1 MNDTPEDR
9 MGPQRVFGAQ
19 LALCVWIGLC
29 AFALFCFLRYKWPHI
44 YAVRTFRKHSGS
56 EIRPLP
62 QKLFGWMVTT
72 WSITDAE
79 VLQWSGLDAYVFLAF
94 FRMGIRI
101 FAVLAVLAVA
111 ILSPI
116 RYYFTGDYDKA
127 DVSWSG
133 RSGFDAAKKDPKNPD
148 LSDDFPNYLWAYSVF
163 VYVFS
168 VTVYVFLYNTS
179 TVVLRTRQKYL
190 ASQDLVT
197 DRTIRLDGIPKRL
210 LDPHG
215 GPERLRKFIE
225 NLGIGTVTDIKM
237 IYDWSPLERLFEQ
250 RHQVLLKLEELYAH
264 HYGLVIDIYRPD
276 ATPKVLPRL
285 PIDAEL
291 PLPLED
297 EARGKISA
305 LAAELGGLNSD
316 IREMQALFDASTCT
330 FKPGVESSR
339 FKPTTSAFI
348 TMDSVALAQMAA
360 QAVLDP
366 RQYKLMVTLAPA
378 PKDINWG
385 YFGLGFY
392 KKMLRS
398 YVVTFVIVLSYVFIF
413 FLVTPITALLNVKT
427 ITKFWPA
434 LGELISRSDWA
445 TTFVTGLLPP
455 LLVSLLNVL
464 LPYFYKYLSRHQ
476 GFASNSDIEL
486 STLLKNFFFVFFNL
500 FLIFNVTGTFWD
512 YLSYM
517 RDTTKLAYQLAE
529 KFKEVSLFYVDL
541 ILLQGLAMFPVRL
554 LQLGDVVVSNV
565 LGRMFFFRAI
575 ILRTSRDYRFYYYTP
590 PIFDFGIQLPQ
601 HIFVFMIILIYSVV
615 STKIVVSGLV
625 YFVLGYFVYKYQLV
639 YNFVHPQHSTGR
651 VWPMVFRRVVLGLI
665 LFQLFMCGTLALEGA
680 VLLAVLCAPLIVV
693 TLAVSWNF
701 EQHYR
706 PLSNFIALAAIQ
718 NPYDFDKAFGDDV
731 SGKGED
737 AGRSELFENDEN
749 GHRGSGRNDEATER
763 LHSQLTDSFRH
774 DLAAQSPLAEH
785 SPLLPRRLKRRKSTV
800 DEDREQYTD
809 YTVPYLLDPLYGP
822 WVGFEGDYISMVEY
836 SGADLENGDTSVVS
850 TRDEEMVV
858 RRRLRL
864 SEWE

>member
-1 MNDTPEDR
+1 MNDTPADR

-19 LALCVWIGLC
+19 LALCLWIGVSS
-29 AFALFCFLRYKWPHI
+29 FVLFCFLRYKWPHI
-44 YAVRTFRKHSGS
+44 YAVRTFRKHAGSGIGS
-56 EIRPLP
+56 GIRPLP
-62 QKLFGWMVTT
+62 KKIFGWLSIT
-72 WSITDAE
+72 WSITDDE

-101 FAVLAVLAVA
+101 FSFLAVLAVF

-116 RYYFTGDYDKA
+116 RYYFTGNYDKD
-127 DVSWSG
+127 DVSWTKNTHLTAVLKSP
-133 RSGFDAAKKDPKNPD
+133 KKNPD
-148 LSDDFPNYLWAYSVF
+148 LSDDFPNYLWVYSIF

-168 VTVYVFLYNTS
+168 ITVYIVLYDTS
-179 TVVLRTRQKYL
+179 RVVLRTRQKYL
-190 ASQDLVT
+190 AAQDSIT
-197 DRTIRLDGIPKRL
+197 DRTIRLEGIPKKL

-215 GPERLRKFIE
+215 GPERLRRFIE

-237 IYDWSPLERLFEQ
+237 IYDWSPFQQLFEK
-250 RHQVLLKLEELYAH
+250 RNVVLHKLEELYAH

-276 ATPKVLPRL
+276 VTPKVLPKL
-285 PIDAEL
+285 PIDSVL
-291 PLPLED
+291 PLPLEG
-297 EARGKISA
+297 EARGKILK
-305 LAAELGGLNSD
+305 LAAELTSLNSQ
-316 IREMQALFDASTCT
+316 IREMQFLFDSETCT
-330 FKPGVESSR
+330 FRPGISSKT
-339 FKPTTSAFI
+339 FLQTTSAFI
-348 TMDSVALAQMAA
+348 TMDSVASAQMAA

-378 PKDINWG
+378 PKDINWS
-385 YFGLGFY
+385 YFALSY
-392 KKMLRS
+392 YRKLLRS

-434 LGELISRSDWA
+434 LGDLISKSDWA
-445 TTFVTGLLPP
+445 TTFVTGILPP

-464 LPYFYKYLSRHQ
+464 LPYFYKYLSTHQ

-517 RDTTKLAYQLAE
+517 KDTTKLAYQLAE

-565 LGRMFFFRAI
+565 LGRIFLLRGI
-575 ILRTSRDYRFYYYTP
+575 ILKTSRDYRFYYYTP

-601 HIFVFMIILIYSVV
+601 HIFAFIIILTYSVV

-625 YFVLGYFVYKYQLV
+625 YFTLGYFVYKYQLV
-639 YNFVHPQHSTGR
+639 YNFVHPPHSTGK
-651 VWPMVFRRVVLGLI
+651 VWPMIFRRIVLGLI

-680 VLLAVLCAPLIVV
+680 VLLAVLCAPLIIV
-693 TLAVSWNF
+693 TLILSWNF
-701 EQHYR
+701 ERFYR
-706 PLSNFIALAAIQ
+706 PLSNFIALGAIQ
-718 NPYDFDKAFGDDV
+718 NPYDFDRMFGDDTSESTGLSKQSV
-731 SGKGED
+731 GLLQESVPEGE
-737 AGRSELFENDEN
+737 
-749 GHRGSGRNDEATER
+749 TT
-763 LHSQLTDSFRH
+763 Q
-774 DLAAQSPLAEH
+774 
-785 SPLLPRRLKRRKSTV
+785 LLPRQLRRRKSTV
-800 DEDREQYTD
+800 DEDREQFTD
-809 YTVPYLLDPLYGP
+809 YTAPYLLDPLHGP
-822 WVGFEGDYISMVEY
+822 WVGFEGEYISMVEY
-836 SGADLENGDTSVVS
+836 SGAEDLENGDTSVIS
-850 TRDEEMVV
+850 TREEEMVV
-858 RRRLRL
+858 RRKLRL

>member
-1 MNDTPEDR
+1 MNDTPADR

-19 LALCVWIGLC
+19 LALCLWIGVSS
-29 AFALFCFLRYKWPHI
+29 FVLFCFLRYKWPHI
-44 YAVRTFRKHSGS
+44 YAVRTFRKHAGSG
-56 EIRPLP
+56 IRPLP
-62 QKLFGWMVTT
+62 KKIFGWLSIT
-72 WSITDAE
+72 WSITDDE

-101 FAVLAVLAVA
+101 FSLLAVLAVF

-116 RYYFTGDYDKA
+116 RYYFTGNYDK
-127 DVSWSG
+127 DSVSWT
-133 RSGFDAAKKDPKNPD
+133 RNTPVDAIGKPPKKNPD
-148 LSDDFPNYLWAYSVF
+148 LSDDFPNYLWVYSIF

-168 VTVYVFLYNTS
+168 ITVYIVLYDTS
-179 TVVLRTRQKYL
+179 RVVLRTRQKYL
-190 ASQDLVT
+190 AAQDSIT
-197 DRTIRLDGIPKRL
+197 DRTIRLEGIPKKL

-215 GPERLRKFIE
+215 GPERLRRFIE

-237 IYDWSPLERLFEQ
+237 IYDWSPLQQLFEK
-250 RHQVLLKLEELYAH
+250 RNVVLHKLEELYAH
-264 HYGLVIDIYRPD
+264 HYGLVIDIYRPEV
-276 ATPKVLPRL
+276 TPKVLPKL
-285 PIDAEL
+285 PIDSVL

-297 EARGKISA
+297 EARGKILK
-305 LAAELGGLNSD
+305 LAAELTSLNSQ
-316 IREMQALFDASTCT
+316 IREMQFLFDSSTCT
-330 FKPGVESSR
+330 FRPGISSKA
-339 FKPTTSAFI
+339 FHQTTSAFI
-348 TMDSVALAQMAA
+348 TMDSVASAQMAA

-378 PKDINWG
+378 PKDINWS
-385 YFGLGFY
+385 YFALSY
-392 KKMLRS
+392 YRKLLRS

-427 ITKFWPA
+427 ITKLWPA
-434 LGELISRSDWA
+434 LGDLISKSDWA
-445 TTFVTGLLPP
+445 TTFVTGILPP

-464 LPYFYKYLSRHQ
+464 LPYFYKYLSTHQ

-517 RDTTKLAYQLAE
+517 KDTTKLAYQLAE

-565 LGRMFFFRAI
+565 LGRIFLLRGI
-575 ILRTSRDYRFYYYTP
+575 ILKTSRDYRFYYYTP

-601 HIFVFMIILIYSVV
+601 HIFAFIIILIYSVV

-625 YFVLGYFVYKYQLV
+625 YFTLGYFVYKYQLV
-639 YNFVHPQHSTGR
+639 YNFVHPPHSTGK
-651 VWPMVFRRVVLGLI
+651 VWPMIFRRIVLGLI

-680 VLLAVLCAPLIVV
+680 VLLAVLCAPLIIV
-693 TLAVSWNF
+693 TLVLSWNF
-701 EQHYR
+701 ERFYR
-706 PLSNFIALAAIQ
+706 PLSNFIALGAIQ
-718 NPYDFDKAFGDDV
+718 NPYDFDKMFGDDTSESTGLSKQSV
-731 SGKGED
+731 SDPEIVGLLQD
-737 AGRSELFENDEN
+737 SVP
-749 GHRGSGRNDEATER
+749 EAETT
-763 LHSQLTDSFRH
+763 Q
-774 DLAAQSPLAEH
+774 
-785 SPLLPRRLKRRKSTV
+785 LLPRQLRRRKSTV
-800 DEDREQYTD
+800 DEDREQFTD
-809 YTVPYLLDPLYGP
+809 YTAPYLLDPLHGP
-822 WVGFEGDYISMVEY
+822 WVGFEGEYISMVEY
-836 SGADLENGDTSVVS
+836 SGAEDLENGDTSVIS
-850 TRDEEMVV
+850 TREEEMVV

>member
-1 MNDTPEDR
+1 MNDTPADR

-19 LALCVWIGLC
+19 LALCLWIGVSS
-29 AFALFCFLRYKWPHI
+29 FVLFCFLRYKWPHI
-44 YAVRTFRKHSGS
+44 YAVRTFRKHAGSGIGS
-56 EIRPLP
+56 GIRPLP
-62 QKLFGWMVTT
+62 KKIFGWLSIT
-72 WSITDAE
+72 WSITDDE

-101 FAVLAVLAVA
+101 FSFLAVLAVF

-116 RYYFTGDYDKA
+116 RYYFTGNYDKD
-127 DVSWSG
+127 DVSWT
-133 RSGFDAAKKDPKNPD
+133 RDAHLAAVLKSPKKNPD
-148 LSDDFPNYLWAYSVF
+148 LSDDFPNYLWVYSIF

-168 VTVYVFLYNTS
+168 ITVYIVLYDTS
-179 TVVLRTRQKYL
+179 RVVLRTRQKYL
-190 ASQDLVT
+190 AAQDSIT
-197 DRTIRLDGIPKRL
+197 DRTIRLEGIPKKL

-215 GPERLRKFIE
+215 GPERLRRFIE

-237 IYDWSPLERLFEQ
+237 IYDWSPFQQLFEK
-250 RHQVLLKLEELYAH
+250 RNVVLHKLEELYAH

-276 ATPKVLPRL
+276 VTPKVLPKL
-285 PIDAEL
+285 PIDSVL
-291 PLPLED
+291 PLPLEG
-297 EARGKISA
+297 EARGKILK
-305 LAAELGGLNSD
+305 LAAELTSLNTQ
-316 IREMQALFDASTCT
+316 IREMQFLFDSSTCT
-330 FKPGVESSR
+330 FRPGISSKT
-339 FKPTTSAFI
+339 FHQTTSAFI
-348 TMDSVALAQMAA
+348 TMDSVASAQMAA

-378 PKDINWG
+378 PKDINWS
-385 YFGLGFY
+385 YFALSY
-392 KKMLRS
+392 YRKLLRS

-434 LGELISRSDWA
+434 LGDLISKSDWA
-445 TTFVTGLLPP
+445 TTFVTGILPP

-464 LPYFYKYLSRHQ
+464 LPYFYKYLSTHQ

-517 RDTTKLAYQLAE
+517 KDTTKLAYQLAE

-565 LGRMFFFRAI
+565 LGRIFLLRGI
-575 ILRTSRDYRFYYYTP
+575 ILKTSRDYRFYYYTP

-601 HIFVFMIILIYSVV
+601 HIFAFIIILTYSVV

-625 YFVLGYFVYKYQLV
+625 YFTLGYFVYKYQLV
-639 YNFVHPQHSTGR
+639 YNFVHPPHSTGK
-651 VWPMVFRRVVLGLI
+651 VWPMIFRRIVLGLI

-680 VLLAVLCAPLIVV
+680 VLLAVLCAPLIIV
-693 TLAVSWNF
+693 TLILSWNF
-701 EQHYR
+701 ERFYR
-706 PLSNFIALAAIQ
+706 PLSNFIALGAIQ
-718 NPYDFDKAFGDDV
+718 NPYDFDKMFGDDTSESTGLSKQSV
-731 SGKGED
+731 GLLQESVPEGE
-737 AGRSELFENDEN
+737 
-749 GHRGSGRNDEATER
+749 TT
-763 LHSQLTDSFRH
+763 Q
-774 DLAAQSPLAEH
+774 
-785 SPLLPRRLKRRKSTV
+785 LLPRQLRRRKSTV
-800 DEDREQYTD
+800 DEDREQFTD
-809 YTVPYLLDPLYGP
+809 YTAPYLLDPLHGP
-822 WVGFEGDYISMVEY
+822 WVGFEGEYISMVEY
-836 SGADLENGDTSVVS
+836 SGAEDLENGDTSVIS
-850 TRDEEMVV
+850 TREEEMVV
-858 RRRLRL
+858 RRKLRL